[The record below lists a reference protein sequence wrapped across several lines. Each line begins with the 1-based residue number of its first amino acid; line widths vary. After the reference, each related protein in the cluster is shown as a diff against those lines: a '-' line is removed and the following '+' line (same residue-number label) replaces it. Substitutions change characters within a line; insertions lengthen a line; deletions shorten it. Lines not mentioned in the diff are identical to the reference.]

1 MSSSGEMKMSL
12 RLMICRGPSFR
23 RQMDHLRP
31 HEQEPPLT
39 FSCRRCFK
47 SFSSRYVRFESTGV
61 LKGLTIFFTATAE
74 PVN

>member
-1 MSSSGEMKMSL
+1 
-12 RLMICRGPSFR
+12 
-23 RQMDHLRP
+23 MDHLRP

>member
-1 MSSSGEMKMSL
+1 MKMSL
-12 RLMICRGPSFR
+12 RLMICRVQSFR
-23 RQMDHLRP
+23 RQMDNVVAV
-31 HEQEPPLT
+31 EQESTLT